1 MVVFISGFVLMVF
14 EIVGSRII
22 SPYLGSSTVTWTAII
37 GSILTFMS
45 LGYWYGGRKADE
57 NKSLGYLQNVL
68 LTIGVLLLAMNLAKD
83 VVLGTISSLSDSL
96 IFKSLASSIL
106 LFGGP
111 SFLLAFVSPYA
122 IRLSLHNTGESGRI
136 SGKIYALSTLGSI
149 LGTFMSGF
157 FLIAWI
163 GTNNLVWLLAVL
175 ISIAAF
181 LAQPKVPL
189 TALIIFIILLIGN
202 IYRASAS
209 LEFIDID
216 TNYNRVYI
224 YDQIYEGVEV
234 RDLYLNGDL
243 HSRINRNDPT
253 LLAHGYGYYFDLF
266 DHYKPNSKKVCMLGG
281 GAFAYPQHFISVFPE
296 KSIDVVEIDDG
307 LSSIAEE
314 YFMLQKN
321 ERLRIIHEDARTFVN
336 DDAKNYDVVLYD
348 IANTRRSIPF
358 YMTTLEAFTSI
369 SQILAEEGIM
379 IANIIASTKGGH
391 GKYLSSVT
399 KTVMEVFGDVRVF
412 QTSDFPVGNF
422 MVVAGKKNLPEDPP
436 SISNLGLSKRIE
448 PEKWNGFVLKD
459 NFAPVNYMMA
469 YE

>member
-1 MVVFISGFVLMVF
+1 MVF

-57 NKSLGYLQNVL
+57 NESFEYLQNVL
-68 LTIGVLLLAMNLAKD
+68 LTIGVLLLGMNLTKGI
-83 VVLGTISSLSDSL
+83 VLEFISNYSNNL
-96 IFKSLASSIL
+96 IFKSLVSSIL

-122 IRLSLHNTGESGRI
+122 IRLCLRSADESGRV
-136 SGKIYALSTLGSI
+136 SGKIYAISTLGSI

-163 GTNNLVWLLAVL
+163 GTNNLVWLLAIL

-181 LAQPKVPL
+181 MVKPKVPL
-189 TALIIFIILLIGN
+189 TLLIVFAILLVGN
-202 IYRASAS
+202 IYRASAAN
-209 LEFIDID
+209 EFIDID

-224 YDQIYEGVEV
+224 YDQVYDGEEV

-253 LLAHGYGYYFDLF
+253 ILAHGYGYYFDLF
-266 DHYKPNSKKVCMLGG
+266 DFYRPNSKDVCMLGG
-281 GAFAYPQHFISVFPE
+281 GAFAYPQHFLSIFPD
-296 KSIDVVEIDDG
+296 KRIDVVEIDDG
-307 LSSIAEE
+307 LTAIAEE
-314 YFMLQKN
+314 YFMLQQN
-321 ERLRIIHEDARTFVN
+321 DRLKIFNEDARTFVN
-336 DDAKNYDVVLYD
+336 DCSESYEVVLYD
-348 IANTRRSIPF
+348 IANTRRSVPF
-358 YMTTLEAFTSI
+358 YMTTKEAFSSI
-369 SQILAEEGIM
+369 SDMLVEDGIM
-379 IANIIASTKGGH
+379 ISNFIASTKGGH

-399 KTVMEVFGDVRVF
+399 KTLIEIFKDVRVY

-422 MVVAGKKNLPEDPP
+422 IVVAGKMNLPEDPP
-436 SISNLGLSKRIE
+436 FHPKVDLSERIE
-448 PEKWNGFVLKD
+448 PQKWNGLTLRD